1 MQDLLT
7 SLRDRVRPEHTAVI
21 VVDIQNDFCAE
32 DGYIA
37 RHHGCDADAN
47 AALADANVRLT
58 DVARAAG
65 SLIVWVQA
73 IYDPEYLSAPMLVR
87 NGSANDTVRCAEG
100 SWGADFYRVAPQE
113 GDLVMQK
120 HRYSAFS
127 GTPLDNLLR
136 RRGIRTAVVTGVA
149 TNICVESTLREGF
162 NLGYYIVVPRDCV
175 GSGNPALH
183 EATLQNVSFLLGD
196 VVSSA
201 ELMALWQG
209 EPSDRA

>member
-1 MQDLLT
+1 MQELLT
-7 SLRDRVRPEHTAVI
+7 SLEDRVRPEHTAVI

-32 DGYIA
+32 EGYIA
-37 RHHGCDADAN
+37 RRFGCDVDAN

-58 DVARAAG
+58 DVARDAG
-65 SLIVWVQA
+65 ALIVWVQA
-73 IYDPEYLSAPMLVR
+73 IYDPQYLSAPMLVK

-100 SWGADFYRVAPQE
+100 SWGADFYRVAPRE
-113 GDLVMQK
+113 GDLVVRK

-136 RRGIRTAVVTGVA
+136 RRGVRTTVITGVA

-162 NLGYYIVVPRDCV
+162 NLGYYIVVPGDCV
-175 GSGNPALH
+175 GSANQALH

-196 VVSSA
+196 VVRA
-201 ELMALWQG
+201 DDLTALWRG
-209 EPSDRA
+209 EQIS